1 MITTWQDRYNSGEL
15 SFEASMQAEIL
26 ELRAALKNRQDG
38 DAISI
43 RCYQA
48 QVDDLTAELNEEKMR
63 GYQADQAIAN
73 MAAENERLREVMKK
87 LLVNADWR
95 VGGVLTPTSKRSDFQ
110 SSGYSIVKTRD
121 LASVRDAL
129 GEKS

>member
-1 MITTWQDRYNSGEL
+1 MSIKTWQERVKPEYHDIKIARD
-15 SFEASMQAEIL
+15 FMQAEID
-26 ELRAALKNRQDG
+26 ELRAALAER
-38 DAISI
+38 DAEI
-43 RCYQA
+43 
-48 QVDDLTAELNEEKMR
+48 
-63 GYQADQAIAN
+63 
-73 MAAENERLREVMKK
+73 ERLKGTLQDVRGHYERVCKERDALKDVCAK
-87 LLVNADWR
+87 LLANADWR